1 LLIASH
7 GFDLEREYAVLR
19 KFLEHRVDG
28 VALIGLDHSEP
39 TFQLLDQQAVPV
51 ISIWNYE
58 EDSRISCVGAANNEA
73 GELAARHVLDL
84 GHRRIALVFPKTV
97 GNDRARG
104 RLEGALTQLRRQQA
118 EPPEAWTIQ
127 APYNI
132 AEAKE
137 ACGALFDL
145 PERPTALLC
154 GNDVIAQGAI
164 YAAVQR
170 GVKVPEDLSVLGI
183 GDFKG
188 SKEMEPPLTTIHFP
202 AEEIGG
208 LAGREMCDLI
218 AQSEDLKSTGHLVRK
233 KCQISLAE
241 RATCLPVRR
250 LR

>member
-1 LLIASH
+1 
-7 GFDLEREYAVLR
+7 
-19 KFLEHRVDG
+19 
-28 VALIGLDHSEP
+28 
-39 TFQLLDQQAVPV
+39 V

>member
-1 LLIASH
+1 M
-7 GFDLEREYAVLR
+7 
-19 KFLEHRVDG
+19 
-28 VALIGLDHSEP
+28 
-39 TFQLLDQQAVPV
+39 
-51 ISIWNYE
+51 
-58 EDSRISCVGAANNEA
+58 AAK
-73 GELAARHVLDL
+73 HVLDL
-84 GHRRIALVFPKTV
+84 GHRRIALVFPKTD

-104 RLEGALTQLRRQQA
+104 RLEGALAQLRRQEA

-170 GVKVPEDLSVLGI
+170 GLRVPEDLSVLGI

-188 SKEMEPPLTTIHFP
+188 SKEMEPALTTIHFP

-208 LAGREMCDLI
+208 LAGREMCGLI
-218 AQSEDLKSTGHLVRK
+218 AQSEGRKTMGQMVRR

-241 RATCLPVRR
+241 RATCLPVSQSRASDY
-250 LR
+250 